1 MVEIKGVHGSE
12 EAAAPLIVGVTT
24 VYVHS
29 NVEKVLDEEGQE
41 TGMYKYDEI
50 QYTKDEWIKLMA
62 KPKTTERLI
71 VRTSITFFLSV
82 KYEILRIPKLR
93 VSSIFHHNNT
103 DTRNHI

>member
-1 MVEIKGVHGSE
+1 MTIEKNSYDMEERTMVEIKGVHGSE

-62 KPKTTERLI
+62 DRLTEAEDDGKTDRADIDYLLLI
-71 VRTSITFFLSV
+71 NEV
-82 KYEILRIPKLR
+82 
-93 VSSIFHHNNT
+93 
-103 DTRNHI
+103 

>member
-1 MVEIKGVHGSE
+1 MVEIKGVHGSA

-29 NVEKVLDEEGQE
+29 QE

-62 KPKTTERLI
+62 DRLTEAEDDGKTDRADIDYLLLI
-71 VRTSITFFLSV
+71 SEV
-82 KYEILRIPKLR
+82 
-93 VSSIFHHNNT
+93 
-103 DTRNHI
+103 